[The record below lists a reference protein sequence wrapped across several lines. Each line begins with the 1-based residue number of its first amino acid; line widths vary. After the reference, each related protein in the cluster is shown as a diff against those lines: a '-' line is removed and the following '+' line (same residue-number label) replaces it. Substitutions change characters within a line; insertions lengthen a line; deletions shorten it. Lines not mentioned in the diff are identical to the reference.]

1 MPRKE
6 TIVDFDEIFKFA
18 EEKYNIEWNACCDLF
33 HRGHILCNDEGH
45 DVTFE
50 LEELELN
57 LKENM
62 EKPSKYFTKQ
72 MERGYPIIID
82 FMKINNLTEMRVLN
96 DF

>member
-1 MPRKE
+1 
-6 TIVDFDEIFKFA
+6 
-18 EEKYNIEWNACCDLF
+18 
-33 HRGHILCNDEGH
+33 
-45 DVTFE
+45 
-50 LEELELN
+50 
-57 LKENM
+57 M